1 MDYKRGDVVL
11 VNLNPK
17 RGEEVG
23 KIRPAIIISDDLQN
37 EELDVVILVPLS
49 TKLIDDAFPYRV
61 RISKK
66 EKLTND
72 SDALLYHIRAVS
84 KRRVIKKLATLSQEE
99 LAQIKEGICEIL

>member
-66 EKLTND
+66 EKLTSD
-72 SDALLYHIRAVS
+72 SDALLYRIRAVS
-84 KRRVIKKLATLSQEE
+84 KRRVIEKLATLSQEE